1 MMAPLFLL
9 LVLFFT
15 SSSGEEI
22 EAVEEEERIIQV
34 EETFAS
40 RRQEARVLVT
50 GGSLWV
56 IGSISASVSM
66 SGLNQW
72 KFQDDIASISTEL
85 NKIVIVLCALTG
97 CIGTL
102 GIIIVIHLCNK
113 LK

>member
-22 EAVEEEERIIQV
+22 EAVEEEERIIKV

-50 GGSLWV
+50 GGSLYV
-56 IGSISASVSM
+56 VGDISVS
-66 SGLNQW
+66 GLAGW
-72 KFQDDIASISTEL
+72 KLENNIASISTEL
-85 NKIVIVLCALTG
+85 NKILIVLLALTG

-102 GIIIVIHLCNK
+102 TIILVIHLCIYMP
-113 LK
+113 